1 MNVAINRR
9 EKKAFCVVLV
19 GGDSLVSRAAQALVK
34 TSCSPDH
41 LQFAIIPTGEWFA

>member
-1 MNVAINRR
+1 M
-9 EKKAFCVVLV
+9 KAFCVILV

-41 LQFAIIPTGEWFA
+41 LQFAVIPTGEHV